1 MDRRAFLGR
10 ARPASARA
18 AARPSSPAPAAHAH
32 ASKRADLSPF
42 AGTWTQA
49 HATHLVRRTHF
60 GASRADVVS
69 ALVRGS
75 AASAVDALIEAA
87 QARPLPD
94 EPSWANST
102 TTNGG
107 TNIERLYEWQR
118 GWYAEMIE
126 GGLRE
131 KMLLFW
137 HDHFATG
144 HAVYYHAAFAV
155 DYLTFLRERAMG
167 PFRPML
173 EGVGKK
179 PAMLRFLDNDTNR
192 VGDINENYAREI
204 LELFSLGLTGPNGE
218 TNYTQQD
225 IIETARALTG
235 WVVNESRIRGDF
247 DASRHDTGSKTILG
261 QTGNWSVNG
270 DADDVVDL
278 IFSQRGDAV
287 AHFIAGKLYAWF
299 VHPVPNAGVVA
310 ALADVLKTNDFD
322 TAVAVRSLLTS
333 AHFYD
338 EAVVGAR
345 IKSPMELLLGLTRE
359 LGITPSQAAL
369 ERFRT
374 ASQSIG
380 QEVLNPPSV
389 EGWPGYDDPLEYRA
403 WVTTGTI
410 PERRGMADNAVF
422 GSDVF
427 STYDPLP
434 LVEQLS
440 DKFDPYR
447 ITRDF
452 ADHFLAVPLT
462 EAASDALAE
471 QTVLDGVPTSY
482 TREER
487 QGFWT
492 EIVISAEEVAADRLR
507 NLISAL
513 VNLPEYQLV

>member
-1 MDRRAFLGR
+1 MDRRAFLRG
-10 ARPASARA
+10 ARPA
-18 AARPSSPAPAAHAH
+18 PAPAPSAPPALAHAT
-32 ASKRADLSPF
+32 AAADLSPVTG
-42 AGTWTQA
+42 AWTVRRA
-49 HATHLVRRTHF
+49 AHLVRRTHF
-60 GASRADVVS
+60 GAARADVVA
-69 ALVRGS
+69 ALTRGS
-75 AASAVDALIEAA
+75 AAAAVDALIVSA

-94 EPSWANST
+94 LPRWAGST

-107 TNIERLYEWQR
+107 TNTERLYEWQR
-118 GWYAEMIE
+118 GWYAEMID

-144 HAVYYHAAFAV
+144 HPVYYHAAFAV

-167 PFRPML
+167 PLRPML
-173 EGVGKK
+173 EGIGKR
-179 PAMLRFLDNDTNR
+179 PAMLRFLDNDTNKA
-192 VGDINENYAREI
+192 GDINENYAREV
-204 LELFSLGLTGPNGE
+204 LELFSMGLKGPDGSD
-218 TNYTQQD
+218 NYTQQD
-225 IIETARALTG
+225 IIEAARALTG
-235 WVVNESRIRGDF
+235 WVVNEGRVRGDF
-247 DASRHDTGSKTILG
+247 KADRHDAGVKTILG
-261 QTGNWSVNG
+261 RTGNW

-278 IFSQRGDAV
+278 IFSERSEAV

-299 VHPVPNAGVVA
+299 VHPLPNAGVVA
-310 ALADVLKTNDFD
+310 ALASVLRQNDFD
-322 TAVAVRSLLTS
+322 TSVALRALLTS

-345 IKSPMELLLGLTRE
+345 IKTPMELLLGLTRE

-369 ERFRT
+369 ERFRV

-410 PERRGMADNAVF
+410 PERRGMADDAVY

-427 STYDPLP
+427 DAYDPMP
-434 LVEQLS
+434 LVEQVS
-440 DKFDPYR
+440 DRFDPYR
-447 ITRDF
+447 LTRDL
-452 ADHFLAVPLT
+452 AEHFLAVPLT
-462 EAASDALAE
+462 EAAADELAE
-471 QTVLDGVPTSY
+471 QTVLDSVPTSY
-482 TREER
+482 TRAER

-492 EIVISAEEVAADRLR
+492 EIVVGAPDVARDRLR
-507 NLISAL
+507 HLLSTL